1 MRDVAKDNEMFN
13 NLVADLKKD
22 GIEVSFLERRSLD
35 AITGISYTLNP
46 EDPSGEEVLFCKED
60 SGNYTVTVYLRDE
73 GKPCFVNSDKNKALE
88 EFLNQ
93 VKILRG
99 ETN

>member
-13 NLVADLKKD
+13 NLKADLKED
-22 GIEVSFLERRSLD
+22 GIEVSFLVRRSLG

-46 EDPSGEEVLFCKED
+46 EDPSGEEVLLCKED
-60 SGNYTVTVYLRDE
+60 SGNYTVTVYLRDK
-73 GKPCFVNSDKNKALE
+73 GKPSFVDSDKDKALK
-88 EFLNQ
+88 EFLRQ